1 MSATES
7 QEMLQDEAQ
16 NAASFLRSLGNP
28 HRLQILCRLALGE
41 QSVGELH
48 QHFDLSASAF
58 SQHLA
63 VLREQ
68 ELVTIRKES
77 QTVFYSIKDPDTEAF
92 MKLLK
97 SKFCPSLK

>member
-16 NAASFLRSLGNP
+16 NAASFLRSGQP

-97 SKFCPSLK
+97 TKFCPSL